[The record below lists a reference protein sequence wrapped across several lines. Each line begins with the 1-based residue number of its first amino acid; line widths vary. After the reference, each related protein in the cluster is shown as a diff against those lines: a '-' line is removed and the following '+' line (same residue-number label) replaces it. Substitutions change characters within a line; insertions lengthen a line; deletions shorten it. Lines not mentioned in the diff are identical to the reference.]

1 MDNRAA
7 WETVLEDLEL
17 RVDAAAR
24 SITGVTD
31 GGRAGSV
38 AGIVVSAAST
48 SGSAGSIA
56 LAAAGST
63 AVSTSST
70 NDISTS
76 STNDTWTPPAGLGTI
91 PAELAE
97 RVRDLVHNQQKLIGE
112 LETARNLTAK
122 HLAAVRAV
130 PPKRDARASV
140 YLDVAG

>member
-1 MDNRAA
+1 MDNRTA

-38 AGIVVSAAST
+38 M
-48 SGSAGSIA
+48 AGSSA
-56 LAAAGST
+56 SAAAGST
-63 AVSTSST
+63 AV
-70 NDISTS
+70 STS
-76 STNDTWTPPAGLGTI
+76 STNDTWTPPAGLGAI
-91 PAELAE
+91 PTELAE

-112 LETARNLTAK
+112 LETARNLTAR

>member
-1 MDNRAA
+1 MGDLSA
-7 WETVLEDLEL
+7 WEAVLEDLEL

-24 SITGVTD
+24 SITV
-31 GGRAGSV
+31 AGS
-38 AGIVVSAAST
+38 SASD
-48 SGSAGSIA
+48 GS
-56 LAAAGST
+56 L

-70 NDISTS
+70 SGVLGANVLVAADSAA
-76 STNDTWTPPAGLGTI
+76 DWTPPRGLGAI

-97 RVRDLVHNQQKLIGE
+97 RVKDLLRNQHKLIGE

-140 YLDVAG
+140 YLDVTG

>member
-1 MDNRAA
+1 MANLSA
-7 WETVLEDLEL
+7 WEAVLEDLEL

-38 AGIVVSAAST
+38 
-48 SGSAGSIA
+48 SGVAVSAGS
-56 LAAAGST
+56 
-63 AVSTSST
+63 T
-70 NDISTS
+70 NDM
-76 STNDTWTPPAGLGTI
+76 WVVPRGLGAI
-91 PAELAE
+91 PAQLAE
-97 RVRDLVHNQQKLIGE
+97 RVRDLLQNQQKLIGE

-140 YLDVAG
+140 YLDVDG

>member
-1 MDNRAA
+1 MGNLSA
-7 WETVLEDLEL
+7 WEAVLEDLEL

-24 SITGVTD
+24 SIMGVTD
-31 GGRAGSV
+31 GGRSGSGVAGS
-38 AGIVVSAAST
+38 SA
-48 SGSAGSIA
+48 SAGSLA
-56 LAAAGST
+56 VSASSTSEFLGANVLAAADS
-63 AVSTSST
+63 AA
-70 NDISTS
+70 N
-76 STNDTWTPPAGLGTI
+76 WAPPRGLGAI

-97 RVRDLVHNQQKLIGE
+97 RVRDLLHNQHKLIGE